1 MSNHSNTP
9 VDVDPAALNHAHE
22 FWGGFTFFVKY
33 GIIALVVLLG
43 LMFAF
48 LL

>member
-9 VDVDPAALNHAHE
+9 VDVDPAALQHAHQ
-22 FWGGFTFFVKY
+22 FWHGFTGFVKY
-33 GIIALVVLLG
+33 GVIALVVVLL
-43 LMFAF
+43 LMFTF